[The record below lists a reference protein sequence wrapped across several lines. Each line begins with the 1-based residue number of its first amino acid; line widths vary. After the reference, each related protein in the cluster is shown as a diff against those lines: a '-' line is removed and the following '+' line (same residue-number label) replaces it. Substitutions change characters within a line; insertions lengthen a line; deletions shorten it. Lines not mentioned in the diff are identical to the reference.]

1 MKGEV
6 FKIFKIFYLMCFLYK
21 WDYEKRKIM
30 KGTELYDK
38 YQQISAKRKKSEE
51 IYKELL
57 KQKVF

>member
-1 MKGEV
+1 
-6 FKIFKIFYLMCFLYK
+6 
-21 WDYEKRKIM
+21 M